1 MTRRAARRIVIN
13 GASGSGKS
21 RLAAR
26 LAARLGA
33 AHGLAHHD
41 LDALHWLAGGRK
53 RDEEEARALV
63 ADAAHGESWIIEGVY
78 GWLSDIALTR
88 ATVLVWLDLSWES
101 CLDGLRRRGLRE
113 GMSESDRET
122 LIAWAGA

>member
-88 ATVLVWLDLSWES
+88 ATVLVWLDLS
-101 CLDGLRRRGLRE
+101 
-113 GMSESDRET
+113 
-122 LIAWAGA
+122 